1 MNSRRPPCNAKVPSR
16 PRKLKSLA
24 SKPLMLSYCSRSMPG
39 PPNASVAP
47 LPCTCR
53 EKACASTANDSD
65 AKVRVWS
72 NSVSNRAAVPLNSRP
87 SPLSGTRSASQLAA
101 SLDSADRPRPV
112 QRSSAASAAGP
123 GTSGRPAANSMQ
135 IATLARWLRWLTRLP
150 CVLRTTGFALGTARR
165 LTQLPCVLRTTGFA
179 LGTARRLT
187 GVTCGGWVNGC
198 RRGAPPSA
206 AVHSARP
213 SRRRWCRH
221 PADRASRPM
230 PLPRPLARV
239 GPGCPGWGWPNC
251 V

>member
-53 EKACASTANDSD
+53 EKACASTANASD

-135 IATLARWLRWLTRLP
+135 IATLARWLRWLTR
-150 CVLRTTGFALGTARR
+150 
-165 LTQLPCVLRTTGFA
+165 QPCVLRTTGFA

-230 PLPRPLARV
+230 PLPRPRARV

>member
-112 QRSSAASAAGP
+112 QRSSAASAVGP

-165 LTQLPCVLRTTGFA
+165 LT
-179 LGTARRLT
+179 

-198 RRGAPPSA
+198 RRVAPPSA